1 MLSARLTSPWSSP
14 YLHLRC
20 SSLPTPPRRNSI
32 RCQVLYVVAHWVYG
46 GRGGQDFPGPAL
58 DPQPWALTA
67 LDSAL
72 GDAVFVVVCQAL
84 ASIDLQVGI
93 ATIMLLTA
101 PTGRGRQGAQ
111 LWEPLVNKVSIS
123 PRTLQMPTRGDQKHW
138 GSLRS

>member
-1 MLSARLTSPWSSP
+1 M
-14 YLHLRC
+14 
-20 SSLPTPPRRNSI
+20 
-32 RCQVLYVVAHWVYG
+32 LYVVAHWVYG

-111 LWEPLVNKVSIS
+111 LWEHPSQATQLTPLVPNIHEEA
-123 PRTLQMPTRGDQKHW
+123 M
-138 GSLRS
+138 